1 MRGVKK
7 SLALIISLMLVI
19 GLAACGGKAKT
30 YSIIGTWKS
39 DNGKISEI
47 TFNEDGTGIL
57 KKSSE
62 ITVNFTYTSQDDKVT
77 VTTEV
82 LNQKSSTEYTYTVT
96 ADKLTLTNDYET
108 TEYSK
113 Q

>member
-1 MRGVKK
+1 MRGIKK
-7 SLALIISLMLVI
+7 SLVLIMSLVLVI
-19 GLAACGGKAKT
+19 GLAACGKAKT
-30 YSIIGTWKS
+30 YSITGTWKS

-47 TFNEDGTGIL
+47 TFNEDGTGVL

-62 ITVNFTYTSQDDKVT
+62 ITVDFTYTTQDNKVT

-96 ADKLTLTNDYET
+96 TDKLTLVNDYET